1 MSYGCKKKTI
11 AKIIRLKL
19 SDWLKSIDDVEL
31 RARLK
36 KDVIVTGGSIT
47 SMLLGEEI
55 KDFDVYFRTKET
67 TIAVAEYYCR
77 DFIERNPKSYLTPRV
92 QCDEDG
98 RVTIHVASAG
108 VAESSD
114 APQSSEEAYEN
125 NLLEGGS
132 CPNISDIVPSPTV
145 PPADLA
151 VAVRDKYTPVF
162 LSENA
167 ITLTDKIQLVI
178 RFYGEPEEIHKN
190 YDYIHCQ
197 NVYDYDTDTVHL
209 LPEAMEAILSKNL
222 LYTGSLYPICSL
234 FRMRKFLDRGWRIS
248 AGEIVKMSFQIS
260 KLDLGDLKVLKEQL
274 TGCDMIYM
282 RCLIEALHIWHDENP
297 GVELDN
303 TYMMS
308 IIDKVF
314 NQ

>member
-19 SDWLKSIDDVEL
+19 KDWLKSIKDEDL
-31 RARLK
+31 KLKLK

-55 KDFDVYFRTKET
+55 KDFDIYFRTKET
-67 TIAVAEYYCR
+67 TIAVAEYYCK
-77 DFIERNPKSYLTPRV
+77 DFIDRNAGSYLNPRV
-92 QCDEDG
+92 QCDENG
-98 RVTIHVASAG
+98 RVTIFVASAG
-108 VAESSD
+108 VAESND
-114 APQSSEEAYEN
+114 APQSTEEAYEN

-132 CPNISDIVPSPTV
+132 CPNLADVVPAPVVTSNSESIN
-145 PPADLA
+145 
-151 VAVRDKYTPVF
+151 VRDKYTPVF

-167 ITLTDKIQLVI
+167 ITLTDKVQLVI
-178 RFYGEPEEIHKN
+178 RFYGEPDEIHQN

-197 NVYDYDTDTVHL
+197 NVYDYDTDTVNL

-260 KLDLGDLKVLKEQL
+260 KLDLSDLKVLKEQL

-282 RCLIEALHIWHDENP
+282 RNLVEALHIWSDENP

-303 TYMMS
+303 KYMMS

>member
-1 MSYGCKKKTI
+1 MTYGCKKKTI
-11 AKIIRLKL
+11 AKIIKAKL
-19 SDWLKSIDDVEL
+19 DDWLKSIDNKEL
-31 RARLK
+31 KTLIKR
-36 KDVIVTGGSIT
+36 DVIVTGGSIT

-55 KDFDVYFRTKET
+55 KDFDIYFRTKET
-67 TIAVAEYYCR
+67 TIAVAEYYCK
-77 DFIERNPKSYLTPRV
+77 DFIDRNPKTYLNPRV
-92 QCDEDG
+92 QCNEEG

-108 VAESSD
+108 VAESDD
-114 APQSSEEAYEN
+114 APQSSEEEYEN
-125 NLLEGGS
+125 NLREGGA
-132 CPNISDIVPSPTV
+132 CPNLSDVFKVPEVPSATDSV
-145 PPADLA
+145 
-151 VAVRDKYTPVF
+151 VVRDKYTPVF

-167 ITLTDKIQLVI
+167 ITLTDKVQLVI
-178 RFYGEPEEIHKN
+178 RFYGEPGEIHKN

-197 NVYDYDTDTVHL
+197 NVYDYNTGVVHL

-260 KLDLGDLKVLKEQL
+260 KLDLSDLKVLKEQL

-282 RCLIEALHIWHDENP
+282 ASLISALHTWSDENP
-297 GVELDN
+297 GIELDN
-303 TYMMS
+303 TYMMG